1 MTFQITRNEMIID
14 ALEYYIYRLKKDNC
28 TQASI
33 DAFTQLLEEI
43 EQENDSN

>member
-1 MTFQITRNEMIID
+1 MLID

-33 DAFTQLLEEI
+33 DAFTKLLEQI
-43 EQENDSN
+43 EQETNNQD